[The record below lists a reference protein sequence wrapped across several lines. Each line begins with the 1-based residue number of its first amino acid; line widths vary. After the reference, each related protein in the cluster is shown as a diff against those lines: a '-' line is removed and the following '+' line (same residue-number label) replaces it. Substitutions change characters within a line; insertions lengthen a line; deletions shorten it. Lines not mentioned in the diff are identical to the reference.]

1 MTPYSGLLFFYS
13 LVLLLLPAV
22 LIGLL
27 GRPLRYYGYAFSII
41 MLCIVFGEGGQLP
54 ALFLFWFWQ
63 TVVFLV
69 FRPAVKKRL
78 LLWMAVVFAI
88 LPLALVKVGEVWS
101 VFALFRLLGVS
112 SMTFRA
118 VEVFLNLH
126 DGATSCCFSPR

>member
-69 FRPAVKKRL
+69 FRPVVKKRL

-88 LPLALVKVGEVWS
+88 LPLALVKVGEV
-101 VFALFRLLGVS
+101 
-112 SMTFRA
+112 
-118 VEVFLNLH
+118 
-126 DGATSCCFSPR
+126 